1 MDNPDQRTRPPAA
14 EPGGKDTYESDFHA
28 WAAAQAA
35 LLRAGRLS
43 ELDVQHIAEEIETLG
58 RGERRELDNRL
69 AVLLLHL
76 LKWSCQPERQG
87 RSRLLTIEEQ
97 RRRLARHLRDNPSL
111 RAVQDE
117 ALADAYGDAVL
128 RAELETGL
136 LRDMFPWTCP
146 YSFEQVMDN
155 EFWPGPG

>member
-1 MDNPDQRTRPPAA
+1 MDNPDQRTRTPAA
-14 EPGGKDTYESDFHA
+14 GPGGTDTYEGDFHA

-35 LLRAGRLS
+35 LLRAGRFS
-43 ELDVQHIAEEIETLG
+43 ELDARHIAEEIEALG
-58 RGERRELDNRL
+58 RRERRELENRL

-87 RSRLLTIEEQ
+87 RSWLLTIEEQ

>member
-1 MDNPDQRTRPPAA
+1 MDNPDQRTRTPAA
-14 EPGGKDTYESDFHA
+14 EPGGTDTYEGDFHA

-43 ELDVQHIAEEIETLG
+43 ELDAQHVAEEIEALG
-58 RGERRELDNRL
+58 RRERQELENRL

-76 LKWSCQPERQG
+76 LKWSRQPERQG
-87 RSRLLTIEEQ
+87 RSWLLTIEEQ

-146 YSFEQVMDN
+146 YSFEQVMNN